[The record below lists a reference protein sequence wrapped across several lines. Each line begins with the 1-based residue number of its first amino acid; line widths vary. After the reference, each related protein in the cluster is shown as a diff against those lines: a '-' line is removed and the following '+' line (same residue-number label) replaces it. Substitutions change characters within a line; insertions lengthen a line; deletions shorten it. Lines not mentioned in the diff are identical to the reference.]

1 VTTAAPGRKA
11 RLTGCGV
18 TTKSAGAMSKSAATH
33 SRHARSAKPRALTSS
48 PAPAAGTPR
57 KPAKKKARKAGAGA
71 GGAGGSGATRKDFE
85 RARDVQPT
93 GITGKERPTDI
104 IARMFPAYVGR
115 QERTAFELMQRSS
128 ADDTTTFLTFS
139 GAMTPAG
146 LHQSC
151 LIPLIERGLV
161 DCITTTGANLYH
173 DAHRIIGHRIREIDP
188 NAGDLAYRLARVI
201 RIYDLGFWEETLLE
215 TDKLFS
221 AILRKPEFQ
230 KKMTTT
236 ELHYLLGKNI
246 ADIEDSLGVQSPSLL
261 GTAYRFGVPI
271 FVGAVQDGSI
281 FLNIVKLKRMLGD
294 AFKCEIDVNDDVF
307 EMGAMQH
314 HCFGTLKKKMAIWI
328 LGGGVPKNYTL
339 QGEPLLDQILGVPTH
354 GFDFDVQF
362 CVDPVD
368 NGALSSCPAGEGH
381 TWGKVSAESVQ
392 YGSMYVHCDVT
403 AVFPWLTY
411 ALLSDPTVH
420 RKHRRLYDA
429 RAEAVTALQREVS
442 KRQKKLLPTIEFDLP
457 KPRPTRKGKDDAPA
471 TPGAR
476 ARGKSGKSGKSAGSE
491 KKSGGKRGKKR

>member
-1 VTTAAPGRKA
+1 MSQTTEKQALRK
-11 RLTGCGV
+11 GFEN
-18 TTKSAGAMSKSAATH
+18 
-33 SRHARSAKPRALTSS
+33 SRNVHP
-48 PAPAAGTPR
+48 
-57 KPAKKKARKAGAGA
+57 
-71 GGAGGSGATRKDFE
+71 
-85 RARDVQPT
+85 V
-93 GITGKERPTDI
+93 GITGKEAPADI
-104 IARMFPAYVGR
+104 IATMFPAYVGR
-115 QERTAFELMQRSS
+115 QERTAFELMRRSS
-128 ADDTTTFLTFS
+128 QDDTCTFLTMS

-161 DCITTTGANLYH
+161 DCLTTTGANLYH
-173 DAHRIIGHRIREIDP
+173 DAHRIIGHRVREIDP
-188 NAGDLAYRLARVI
+188 NAGDLQYRLARII

-221 AILRKPEFQ
+221 ALLLKPDYQ

-236 ELHYLLGKNI
+236 ELHWLLGRDI
-246 ADIEDSLGVQSPSLL
+246 AKIEAALGVQSPSLL
-261 GTAYRFGVPI
+261 STCWRYGVPI

-281 FLNIVKLKRMLGD
+281 FLNIVKLKRLMPRD
-294 AFKCEIDVNDDVF
+294 KFKLEIDVNDDVF

-411 ALLSDPTVH
+411 ALLSDARVH
-420 RKHRRLYDA
+420 KKPRRLYEARGDA
-429 RAEAVTALQREVS
+429 VKNLQKEID
-442 KRQKKLLPTIEFDLP
+442 KRKKKLLETVEFEMPTKAKAKEGL
-457 KPRPTRKGKDDAPA
+457 RKKASKG
-471 TPGAR
+471 R
-476 ARGKSGKSGKSAGSE
+476 
-491 KKSGGKRGKKR
+491 

>member
-1 VTTAAPGRKA
+1 MASTEKSSLRK
-11 RLTGCGV
+11 G
-18 TTKSAGAMSKSAATH
+18 
-33 SRHARSAKPRALTSS
+33 
-48 PAPAAGTPR
+48 
-57 KPAKKKARKAGAGA
+57 
-71 GGAGGSGATRKDFE
+71 FE
-85 RARDVQPT
+85 RARDVHPI
-93 GITGKERPTDI
+93 GITGKESPSDVI
-104 IARMFPAYVGR
+104 ERMFPAYVGR
-115 QERTAFELMQRSS
+115 QERTAFELMRRSS
-128 ADDTTTFLTFS
+128 QDDTCTFLTMS

-151 LIPLIERGLV
+151 IIPLIERGLI

-173 DAHRIIGHRIREIDP
+173 DAHRVIGHRIREIDP
-188 NAGDLAYRLARVI
+188 NGGDLTYRLARII
-201 RIYDLGFWEETLLE
+201 RIYDLGFREETLLE

-221 AILRKPEFQ
+221 ALLLAPEYQ
-230 KKMTTT
+230 RKMTTP
-236 ELHYLLGKNI
+236 ELHWLLGRDI
-246 ADIEDSLGVQSPSLL
+246 ARIEDALGIKTPSLIS
-261 GTAYRFGVPI
+261 TCWRYGVPI

-281 FLNIVKLKRMLGD
+281 FLNIVKLKRLYGD
-294 AFKCEIDVNDDVF
+294 DFKLEIDVNDDVF

-411 ALLSDPTVH
+411 ALLSDARVH
-420 RKHRRLYDA
+420 KKPRRLYDA
-429 RAEAVTALQREVS
+429 RGTAVKNLQGEIT
-442 KRQKKLLPTIEFDLP
+442 KRKKKLLETVKFDLP
-457 KPRPTRKGKDDAPA
+457 KK
-471 TPGAR
+471 
-476 ARGKSGKSGKSAGSE
+476 
-491 KKSGGKRGKKR
+491 GGKKTKKKATRSSSR

>member
-1 VTTAAPGRKA
+1 MASTEKGSLRK
-11 RLTGCGV
+11 G
-18 TTKSAGAMSKSAATH
+18 
-33 SRHARSAKPRALTSS
+33 
-48 PAPAAGTPR
+48 
-57 KPAKKKARKAGAGA
+57 
-71 GGAGGSGATRKDFE
+71 FE
-85 RARDVQPT
+85 RARDVHPV
-93 GITGKERPTDI
+93 GITGKENPTDVI
-104 IARMFPAYVGR
+104 ERMFPAYVGR
-115 QERTAFELMQRSS
+115 QERTAFELMRRSS
-128 ADDTTTFLTFS
+128 QDDVCTFLTMS

-151 LIPLIERGLV
+151 IIPLIERGLI

-173 DAHRIIGHRIREIDP
+173 DAHRVIGHRIREIDP
-188 NAGDLAYRLARVI
+188 NAGDITYRLARII
-201 RIYDLGFWEETLLE
+201 RIYDLGFREETLLE

-221 AILRKPEFQ
+221 ALLLSPDYQR
-230 KKMTTT
+230 KMTTT
-236 ELHYLLGKNI
+236 ELHWLLGRDI
-246 ADIEDSLGVQSPSLL
+246 ARIEDALGIKSPSLIA
-261 GTAYRFGVPI
+261 TAYRFGVPI

-281 FLNIVKLKRMLGD
+281 FLNIVKLKRLFGKD
-294 AFKCEIDVNDDVF
+294 FKLEIDVNDDVF

-314 HCFGTLKKKMAIWI
+314 HCFGTMKKKMAIWI

-411 ALLSDPTVH
+411 ALLSDARIHKKP
-420 RKHRRLYDA
+420 RRLYDV
-429 RAEAVTALQREVS
+429 RETAVQNLQREIE
-442 KRQKKLLPTIEFDLP
+442 KRKKKLLETVKFAIP
-457 KPRPTRKGKDDAPA
+457 KSPKKKAEPKTKTKAKAARPPA
-471 TPGAR
+471 R
-476 ARGKSGKSGKSAGSE
+476 
-491 KKSGGKRGKKR
+491 

>member
-1 VTTAAPGRKA
+1 MSQTTEKQALRK
-11 RLTGCGV
+11 G
-18 TTKSAGAMSKSAATH
+18 
-33 SRHARSAKPRALTSS
+33 
-48 PAPAAGTPR
+48 
-57 KPAKKKARKAGAGA
+57 
-71 GGAGGSGATRKDFE
+71 FE
-85 RARDVQPT
+85 RSRNVHPV
-93 GITGKERPTDI
+93 GITGKEAPADI
-104 IARMFPAYVGR
+104 IATMFPAYVGR
-115 QERTAFELMQRSS
+115 QERTAFELMRRSS
-128 ADDTTTFLTFS
+128 QDDCATFMTMS

-161 DCITTTGANLYH
+161 DCLTTTGANLYH
-173 DAHRIIGHRIREIDP
+173 DAHRIIGHRVREIDP
-188 NAGDLAYRLARVI
+188 NAGDLQYRLARII

-221 AILRKPEFQ
+221 ALLLKPAYQ

-236 ELHYLLGKNI
+236 ELHYLLGRDI
-246 ADIEDSLGVQSPSLL
+246 AKIEEALGVQSPSLL
-261 GTAYRFGVPI
+261 STCWRYGVPI
-271 FVGAVQDGSI
+271 FSGAVQDGSI
-281 FLNIVKLKRMLGD
+281 FLNIVKLKRLYGD
-294 AFKCEIDVNDDVF
+294 KFKLEIDVNDDVF

-314 HCFGTLKKKMAIWI
+314 HCFGTLEKKMAIWI

-411 ALLSDPTVH
+411 ALLSDARVH
-420 RKHRRLYDA
+420 KKHRRLYDA
-429 RAEAVTALQREVS
+429 RATAVANLQKEID
-442 KRQKKLLPTIEFDLP
+442 KRKKKLLETVEFDLP
-457 KPRPTRKGKDDAPA
+457 NKGAKVKTKAKG
-471 TPGAR
+471 GAL
-476 ARGKSGKSGKSAGSE
+476 
-491 KKSGGKRGKKR
+491 GKKASKGR

>member
-1 VTTAAPGRKA
+1 MAQQ
-11 RLTGCGV
+11 
-18 TTKSAGAMSKSAATH
+18 
-33 SRHARSAKPRALTSS
+33 
-48 PAPAAGTPR
+48 
-57 KPAKKKARKAGAGA
+57 PAKSSLRKG
-71 GGAGGSGATRKDFE
+71 FE
-85 RARDVQPT
+85 RSRDVHPV
-93 GITGKERPTDI
+93 GITGKEAPADI
-104 IARMFPAYVGR
+104 IEKMFPAYVGR
-115 QERTAFELMQRSS
+115 QERTAFELMRRSS
-128 ADDTTTFLTFS
+128 QDDCATFMTMS

-151 LIPLIERGLV
+151 IIPLIERGLV
-161 DCITTTGANLYH
+161 DSLTTTGANLYH
-173 DAHRIIGHRIREIDP
+173 DAHRLIGHRIREIDP
-188 NAGDLAYRLARVI
+188 NAGDLQYRLARII

-221 AILRKPEFQ
+221 ALLMKPDYQ

-236 ELHYLLGKNI
+236 ELHNLLGRDI
-246 ADIEDSLGVQSPSLL
+246 AEIEKALDIKAPSLL
-261 GTAYRFGVPI
+261 STCWRYGVPI

-281 FLNIVKLKRMLGD
+281 FLNIVKLKRLYGD
-294 AFKCEIDVNDDVF
+294 KFKLEIDVNDDVF

-314 HCFGTLKKKMAIWI
+314 HCFGTLGKKMAIWI

-411 ALLSDPTVH
+411 ALLSDARVH
-420 RKHRRLYDA
+420 KKHRRLYDA
-429 RAEAVTALQREVS
+429 RSKAVANLQREID
-442 KRQKKLLPTIEFDLP
+442 RRRKKLETTVKFAMPKKRTAKARPKVGRLP
-457 KPRPTRKGKDDAPA
+457 KA
-471 TPGAR
+471 TVR
-476 ARGKSGKSGKSAGSE
+476 
-491 KKSGGKRGKKR
+491 

>member
-1 VTTAAPGRKA
+1 MANT
-11 RLTGCGV
+11 
-18 TTKSAGAMSKSAATH
+18 
-33 SRHARSAKPRALTSS
+33 SAKKEGL
-48 PAPAAGTPR
+48 R
-57 KPAKKKARKAGAGA
+57 KG
-71 GGAGGSGATRKDFE
+71 FE
-85 RARDVQPT
+85 RSRNVHPV
-93 GITGKERPTDI
+93 GITGKEKPADI
-104 IARMFPAYVGR
+104 ISNMFNAYVGR

-128 ADDTTTFLTFS
+128 GDDCCTFLTMS

-151 LIPLIERGLV
+151 VIPLLERGLV
-161 DCITTTGANLYH
+161 DCLTTTGANLYH
-173 DAHRIIGHRIREIDP
+173 DAHRVIGHRIREIDP
-188 NAGDLAYRLARVI
+188 NAGDLSYRLARII

-221 AILRKPEFQ
+221 ALLMKPEYQ

-236 ELHYLLGKNI
+236 ELHWLLGKDI
-246 ADIEDSLGVQSPSLL
+246 AAMEEALGITTPCLL
-261 GTAYRFGVPI
+261 STCFRYGVPI

-281 FLNIVKLKRMLGD
+281 FLNIVKLKRLYGKD
-294 AFKCEIDVNDDVF
+294 FKLEIDVNDDVF

-314 HCFGTLKKKMAIWI
+314 HCFGTMKKKMAIWI

-411 ALLSDPTVH
+411 ALLSDPRVH
-420 RKHRRLYDA
+420 RKPRRLYDSRDA
-429 RAEAVTALQREVS
+429 AVKNLQREVD
-442 KRQKKLLPTIEFDLP
+442 KRRKKLAQTVTFDLP
-457 KPRPTRKGKDDAPA
+457 KGKAKTA
-471 TPGAR
+471 KKK
-476 ARGKSGKSGKSAGSE
+476 ARG
-491 KKSGGKRGKKR
+491 